1 MNTHYRDII
10 DHLRSRRKR
19 RTVSTVHFM
28 FPIIAFTLGMVGASI
43 LSGSSS
49 AVVLTPSAAYVA
61 SGDDVVV
68 SVEAV
73 AAAPVNTVDIEV
85 DFPSTL
91 TPQSI
96 DTGGSVITLWTT
108 EPKIDGNKVS
118 FKGGTFNKGFL
129 GKHLIANV
137 HAKATQ
143 NGDAEIMVRNSTFLA
158 GDGKG
163 TQLPVSQNSSAA
175 EVHIGTTKAKDGST
189 TLGGT
194 VAVEVSTDING
205 DGKVDFSDIEAFMA
219 AWTTGSRTFDFNG
232 DGKMSFKDFGII
244 LAKAFF
250 K

>member
-10 DHLRSRRKR
+10 DHLQSRRKR

-28 FPIIAFTLGMVGASI
+28 FPIIAFTLGIVGATI
-43 LSGSSS
+43 LSGNSS
-49 AVVLTPSAAYVA
+49 AVVLTPSASYVA

-85 DFPSTL
+85 DFPPAL
-91 TPQSI
+91 TPKSI

-108 EPKIDGNKVS
+108 DPKIDGNKVI
-118 FKGGTFNKGFL
+118 FRGGTFRQGFL
-129 GKHLIANV
+129 GRHLIANV

-143 NGDAEIMVRNSTFLA
+143 NGDADVLVRNSTFLA

-163 TQLPVSQNSSAA
+163 TELAVSQNSTGAQI
-175 EVHIGTTKAKDGST
+175 HIGAKGKDGT
-189 TLGGT
+189 TVLGGT
-194 VAVEVSTDING
+194 VAVDVVTDING
-205 DGKVDFSDIEAFMA
+205 DGKVDFSDIEDFMS
-219 AWTTGSRTFDFNG
+219 AWTTGSRKFDFNG
-232 DGKMSFKDFGII
+232 DGKMSFRDFGII
-244 LAKAFF
+244 LAKAFL

>member
-1 MNTHYRDII
+1 
-10 DHLRSRRKR
+10 
-19 RTVSTVHFM
+19 M
-28 FPIIAFTLGMVGASI
+28 FPIIAFTLGIVGATI
-43 LSGSSS
+43 LSGNSS

-73 AAAPVNTVDIEV
+73 AAVPVNTVDIEV
-85 DFPSTL
+85 DFPTTL

-96 DTGGSVITLWTT
+96 DTGGSVITLWTND
-108 EPKIDGNKVS
+108 PKIEGNKV
-118 FKGGTFNKGFL
+118 FFRGGTFNKGFI

-143 NGDAEIMVRNSTFLA
+143 NGDADIMVRNSTFLT

-163 TQLPVSQNSSAA
+163 TPLAVSENSAGTQ
-175 EVHIGTTKAKDGST
+175 VHIGTSKAKDGT
-189 TLGGT
+189 TVLGGT
-194 VAVEVSTDING
+194 VAVEVVTDING
-205 DGKVDFSDIEAFMA
+205 DGKVDFNDIEAFMA

-232 DGKMSFKDFGII
+232 DGKMSFRDFGII